1 MNALA
6 IVRLV
11 NTGILVWD
19 NVAPLVERAM
29 ETGEDVSMA
38 DLESASGQL
47 GEDLI
52 ALAAAIERAR
62 ARGR

>member
-19 NVAPLVERAM
+19 QVAPLVERAL
-29 ETGEDVSMA
+29 ETGEDVSLE
-38 DLESASGQL
+38 DLEKASDQL
-47 GEDLI
+47 GSDLT
-52 ALAAAIERAR
+52 ALALAIEKAR
-62 ARGR
+62 KRGR

>member
-29 ETGEDVSMA
+29 ETGEDVSLE
-38 DLESASGQL
+38 DLEKASGQL

-62 ARGR
+62 KRGR